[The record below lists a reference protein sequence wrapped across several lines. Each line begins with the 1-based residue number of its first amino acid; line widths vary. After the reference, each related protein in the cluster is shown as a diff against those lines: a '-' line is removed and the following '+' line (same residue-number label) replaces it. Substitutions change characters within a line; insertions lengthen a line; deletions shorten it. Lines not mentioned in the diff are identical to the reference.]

1 MFGIARPLAPV
12 LTAAAVV
19 AGTLNAHAVTAADPA
34 GNSGAGSGAEIDQ
47 VRQAVRASGF
57 A

>member
-34 GNSGAGSGAEIDQ
+34 GNSGAGSGA
-47 VRQAVRASGF
+47 
-57 A
+57 